1 MKFCIL
7 IELSKEHISF
17 FYNRDDSDNGFVPFV
32 EQGPLPLAIY
42 CSGNQMEVGQFAID
56 EANKQNPNAY
66 TDVFSK
72 LRDGGTFRY
81 RGEEIPNNMLLFNA
95 IQRYLTSFFDSTL
108 IGQIGRLEQNVATM
122 PICFLFHAD
131 VNENERLF
139 VKDSFLKSGFANVG
153 LRDCDQ
159 LAMNTVRAES
169 ENYVCVTSNGQDLFV
184 NIYNRKRKQIETLFI
199 RNKGRDPRMD
209 VAVEK
214 LWDSIGFDNYYLN
227 REQEQPILE
236 QVAENFLGTGK
247 FYFNES
253 VPLSNG
259 SSYNMTLSLHELEQ
273 FSLQDDG
280 KTIIDVMRKLAD
292 NNISTKDS
300 TVILQGKAAHNSFF
314 SKMFQ
319 TEFPMVKSID
329 SIYRTEMLA
338 TLLEEVKVSNYQFAA
353 STSPVSA
360 PQKPQEATEPTDRDR
375 RDFKMLNLEVDTYLT
390 NGKIE
395 QAQKEIDDFARRM
408 QDRGVTAFDNDIKTL
423 REKTG
428 CPKEQPRCSDFIVTA
443 EPTGRDR
450 RDFKM
455 LKMEIVTYTNNGN
468 SDQIQPAVRE
478 FRKKMHALN
487 VHAFDEELMKLEL
500 QGQGDV
506 ADTSPKKGHGKKY
519 KVGDHHPNHPD
530 WVYTE
535 YKPGKFDWRKD
546 KSPHTENT
554 DYSQNAPNSHSCATQ
569 STAEEGLVLM
579 RSGMFK
585 EAREW
590 FRANGRRQQV
600 DDSKTIIRWL
610 RFLPIYESE
619 LQATIAAKNREKARG
634 RVKEINEI
642 VALYHKY
649 GIDTSRLVKLSN
661 EYKRIK

>member
-17 FYNRDDSDNGFVPFV
+17 LYNRDDSDNGFVPFV

-108 IGQIGRLEQNVATM
+108 IGQMGRLEQNVATM

-131 VNENERLF
+131 INENERLF

-159 LAMNTVRAES
+159 LAMNTMRAES

-184 NIYNRKRKQIETLFI
+184 NIYNRKRKRIETLFI

-209 VAVEK
+209 VAIEK
-214 LWDSIGFDNYYLN
+214 LWDSIGYDNYYLN

-236 QVAENFLGTGK
+236 QVAENFLGTGD
-247 FYFNES
+247 YSFNES
-253 VPLSNG
+253 VTLSNG
-259 SSYNMTLSLHELEQ
+259 SPYNMTLSLHELEQ

-292 NNISTKDS
+292 NNISTKDC

-314 SKMFQ
+314 SKMFR

-338 TLLEEVKVSNYQFAA
+338 TLLEEVQVSNYQFAINKGETP
-353 STSPVSA
+353 SPHITTSEPHTTPKPTAIPVQTDSQHTTA
-360 PQKPQEATEPTDRDR
+360 PTKRDE
-375 RDFKMLNLEVDTYLT
+375 RDLKMLSLEVETYITT
-390 NGKIE
+390 NRTE
-395 QAQKEIDDFARRM
+395 LALKEIEIFAGRM
-408 QDRGVTAFDNDIKTL
+408 HDKGVAAFDNRIKTL
-423 REKTG
+423 IADVKKASNQSEHSETT
-428 CPKEQPRCSDFIVTA
+428 VAT
-443 EPTGRDR
+443 EPTGRDK
-450 RDFKM
+450 RDLKM
-455 LKMEIVTYTNNGN
+455 LQMEIATYIKNGEKGKIR
-468 SDQIQPAVRE
+468 QAVIE
-478 FRKKMHALN
+478 FRKKMHAKN
-487 VHAFDEELMKLEL
+487 IHAFDEELAALESASKGKSAGTTGNRESRSDKSQSENVSCTEKEVTFSENEGMKLM
-500 QGQGDV
+500 
-506 ADTSPKKGHGKKY
+506 
-519 KVGDHHPNHPD
+519 
-530 WVYTE
+530 
-535 YKPGKFDWRKD
+535 
-546 KSPHTENT
+546 
-554 DYSQNAPNSHSCATQ
+554 QN
-569 STAEEGLVLM
+569 
-579 RSGMFK
+579 GMFK

-590 FRANGRRQQV
+590 FRNNNQRLKA
-600 DDSKTIIRWL
+600 DDCTTIIRWL
-610 RFLPIYESE
+610 RFLSAYESE
-619 LQATIAAKNREKARG
+619 LQATITAKNREKARV
-634 RVKEINEI
+634 RIKEINEI
-642 VALYHKY
+642 VSLYNKY
-649 GIDTSRLVKLSN
+649 DIDTSRLVKLSN